1 MESLILHP
9 TDMSQWHALVNEAQ
23 QRSHLLLKENTESYL
38 VLMLMRYAQKPRLI
52 ESILATDYFQSI
64 DKPKRL
70 QIDLLQDLGDKSLLF
85 CGLFPGIAKR
95 RRISISYYAKM
106 GRSAYYS
113 ISDLVQQEDNLFYS
127 LGHHYKEL
135 QTVLEHLRIE
145 SWIDKQLSF
154 VQ

>member
-23 QRSHLLLKENTESYL
+23 QRSQLMLKENTESYL

-52 ESILATDYFQSI
+52 ESILAIDYFQSL
-64 DKPKRL
+64 DKPKKI

-85 CGLFPGIAKR
+85 CGLFPGVASR
-95 RRISISYYAKM
+95 RRVSISYYAKL

-113 ISDLVQQEDNLFYS
+113 ISELVQQDDNLFYH
-127 LGHHYKEL
+127 LGHQFQDL
-135 QTVLEHLRIE
+135 QMVLEHLRIE
-145 SWIDKQLSF
+145 SWIDKQLELI
-154 VQ
+154 Q